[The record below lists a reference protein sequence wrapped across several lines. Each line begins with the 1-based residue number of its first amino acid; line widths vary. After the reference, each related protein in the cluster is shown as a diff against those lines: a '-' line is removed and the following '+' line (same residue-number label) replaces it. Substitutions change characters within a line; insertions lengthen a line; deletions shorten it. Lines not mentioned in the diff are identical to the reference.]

1 VYVIGGQGLFDA
13 LAERGLVVVQDIDDE
28 PHAVVSGYHP
38 DLRWKTVSDGAIL
51 VRRGLPWVA
60 SNMDVSVPTEH
71 GPGPGNGVL
80 VGAVARFAG
89 VEPVVAGKP
98 RRPLFDET
106 VRRVGGDRP
115 LVVGDRLDTDIEAAH
130 SSGLD
135 SLLVLTGVTGLDELV
150 AAGERQRPTYLSSDL
165 SGLGAAHPLPERTP
179 DGWELDGWRAVV
191 EDGELL
197 VSGSG
202 AVDDWW
208 RVAVVA
214 AWDHLDTTGDV
225 VGTAKASA
233 PGSVAADERDPVER

>member
-1 VYVIGGQGLFDA
+1 
-13 LAERGLVVVQDIDDE
+13 
-28 PHAVVSGYHP
+28 
-38 DLRWKTVSDGAIL
+38 
-51 VRRGLPWVA
+51 
-60 SNMDVSVPTEH
+60 MDVSVPTEH

-233 PGSVAADERDPVER
+233 PGSVAADERDPAEG